1 MSTTAVG
8 LDRAVEY
15 LEKLEKFRKAVQ
27 DQNLAVIQHGHKVEV
42 ETGRKYDKVY
52 INTGAQKLPRY
63 MVDRHTWSIFGVKSW
78 AQVNE
83 RRWYGNLTVL
93 DEWDWSG
100 YVGVPKAGTPSEKE
114 HELHELAIKKSYKP
128 RGRPRKSS

>member
-15 LEKLEKFRKAVQ
+15 LEKLEAFRKAVQ
-27 DQNLAVIQHGHKVEV
+27 DQNLAVKQHGHTVEV

-52 INTGAQKLPRY
+52 INTGHQKMARY
-63 MVDRHTWSIFGVKSW
+63 MVDRHTWTIYGVKSW

-83 RRWYGNLTVL
+83 RRWYGDLESIGDWN
-93 DEWDWSG
+93 WSG
-100 YVGVPKAGTPSEKE
+100 FTGEPIAGTWSAAEFRARE
-114 HELHELAIKKSYKP
+114 EQIAQGYKQ
-128 RGRPRKSS
+128 RGRPRKNP

>member
-1 MSTTAVG
+1 MSATVVG

-27 DQNLAVIQHGHKVEV
+27 DQNIAVTQHGHTVEV

-52 INTGAQKLPRY
+52 INTGTQKLPRY
-63 MVDRHTWSIFGVKSW
+63 MVDRHTWEIFGVKSW

-83 RRWYGNLTVL
+83 RRWYGGLHIV

-100 YVGVPKAGTPSEKE
+100 FVGTPKAGTRSELEVIQREKD
-114 HELHELAIKKSYKP
+114 IKLSYKP
-128 RGRPRKSS
+128 RGRPRKEK